1 MKIELMTEPMPEGL
15 PGIVPVLLTLEG
27 DTLRAEC
34 YEAVAP
40 TVEAH
45 LAAWGERVFSDSS
58 LRALF
63 AAVSPFMAEAG
74 YTPDTYGLSRY
85 YESYRLDEGSPEE
98 SLPAGAILPGT
109 ALLTKKLA
117 ALPNR
122 TTMDIGL
129 LLARKAPCAV
139 HIEGGQVVAVCA
151 VNDFS
156 EGEAPE
162 VTVETAV
169 GFRRQ
174 GYGRS
179 VVAALSGELRRRGY
193 PVFYCCS
200 RYNHPSKRLARS
212 LGFRRVGKFYAIAGY
227 R

>member
-1 MKIELMTEPMPEGL
+1 MKIELVTEPMPAGL

-45 LAAWGERVFSDSS
+45 LRAYGERVFSDRS

-63 AAVSPFMAEAG
+63 AAVAPFIEETG
-74 YTPDTYGLSRY
+74 YEPDAYGLSRY
-85 YESYRLDEGSPEE
+85 YESYRLDENCAP
-98 SLPAGAILPGT
+98 LPDGAILPGT
-109 ALLTKKLA
+109 ALLTKKLS

-122 TTMDIGL
+122 TTMDTGL

-151 VNDFS
+151 VNDFA

-179 VVAALSGELRRRGY
+179 VVAALAGELRRRRY
-193 PVFYCCS
+193 PVCYCCS

-212 LGFRRVGKFYAIAGY
+212 LGFRRVGRFYAIAGY